1 MKKIKLW
8 RKKPTKK
15 ELMKKHRNDYML
27 LSRLKQ
33 DCDYFLGHGNRYE
46 GRLWAGSVKDQIK
59 KMKKLY
65 KKFPRKL
72 KPKWLTLKDI
82 RDYEKKMTKKTP
94 YISKRKIL
102 NKKVLKRRK
111 REEGWLKHSEI
122 RIVKTTKD
130 KNKTPDLTDRIIKF
144 FMGEEI

>member
-1 MKKIKLW
+1 MTMKEH
-8 RKKPTKK
+8 KK

-33 DCDYFLGHGNRYE
+33 DCDYFLGYGNRYE
-46 GRLWAGSVKDQIK
+46 GRLWAGSVKNQIK

-82 RDYEKKMTKKTP
+82 RDYEKKMTEKTP
-94 YISKRKIL
+94 YISKRKVL

-111 REEGWLKHSEI
+111 REEKIFSFSVDKII
-122 RIVKTTKD
+122 R
-130 KNKTPDLTDRIIKF
+130 
-144 FMGEEI
+144 

>member
-46 GRLWAGSVKDQIK
+46 DRLWAGSVKNQIK

-82 RDYEKKMTKKTP
+82 RDYEKKMTEKTP
-94 YISKRKIL
+94 YISKRKVL

-111 REEGWLKHSEI
+111 REEGFKPFVMHEGKRLNLII
-122 RIVKTTKD
+122 RKD
-130 KNKTPDLTDRIIKF
+130 Y
-144 FMGEEI
+144 

>member
-59 KMKKLY
+59 QEQNVYKNIILAVQKEHEDRMKGIINIMTDEDVQLLDREY
-65 KKFPRKL
+65 MYNNSSNLTTKKFTGFSAFFCL
-72 KPKWLTLKDI
+72 IDF
-82 RDYEKKMTKKTP
+82 
-94 YISKRKIL
+94 
-102 NKKVLKRRK
+102 RRFS
-111 REEGWLKHSEI
+111 LALALL
-122 RIVKTTKD
+122 V
-130 KNKTPDLTDRIIKF
+130 
-144 FMGEEI
+144 